1 MVALIHTAGHSSETV
16 THGLFSSTPRKS
28 FKSLS
33 DHAAHAIR
41 GNKNEYEAIAAEMG
55 LEGDVKTCLLV
66 MHRKLLEAYEAQ
78 GRQAWIADQIELAVE
93 SLKLCPA
100 EQIAEINY
108 KLQSLRDEQTDIMV
122 KSQFLANMRNQFPD
136 LFINYVPVV
145 VALRRKTAAN

>member
-1 MVALIHTAGHSSETV
+1 MALPIQTAGHSVETI
-16 THGLFSSTPRKS
+16 TQGIFSAMLRKRFKDLAYHSALFV
-28 FKSLS
+28 
-33 DHAAHAIR
+33 I
-41 GNKNEYEAIAAEMG
+41 GEENEYEAMSIEYG
-55 LEGDVKTCLLV
+55 LGETKTCLPI

-108 KLQSLRDEQTDIMV
+108 KLQSLRAEQTDIMV
-122 KSQFLANMRNQFPD
+122 KSQFLANQRNQFPD
-136 LFINYVPVV
+136 LFSNYVPVV